1 MFNIPVKLDKGLEEG
16 IVMEIDAKR
25 LICKVVTVFG
35 KNLTRVKWVLPF
47 GGASRAGDRGTP
59 SQGDRV
65 ILSYGLG
72 YPLIIGFLPE
82 LDGVNRN
89 DPSEIAGEEYSVD
102 TGNFSGSAGSSS
114 MIDPNK
120 PRDFL
125 SGDRVF
131 STLGGALLG
140 LLRGGSILI
149 RSGAFSEI
157 FISKLSNL
165 VRVVSGNWEHFTD
178 VCTDVIK
185 NYRGRVYRYT
195 GYNNTYLAAKNEVY
209 SYEEFTGDTALSKQM
224 KASYISD
231 VIPIAQ
237 SDIIRREL
245 VTVGEVGRVDHKI
258 GLAGLDE
265 TIITNTSGITTI
277 KNSGDEIVVSHKS
290 IDNIESIAVIDIT
303 GILVRTGAS
312 GATQKASLHIY
323 ENGNIEITHDGF
335 LNVNT
340 TGAANVIAGGKAT
353 VKGAIV
359 DIDGGGGEIGGVIQS
374 SCICAFTGAPHGH
387 ISGSVNSSK

>member
-125 SGDRVF
+125 SGDRIF
-131 STLGGALLG
+131 STLGGP
-140 LLRGGSILI
+140 
-149 RSGAFSEI
+149 
-157 FISKLSNL
+157 
-165 VRVVSGNWEHFTD
+165 
-178 VCTDVIK
+178 C
-185 NYRGRVYRYT
+185 
-195 GYNNTYLAAKNEVY
+195 
-209 SYEEFTGDTALSKQM
+209 
-224 KASYISD
+224 
-231 VIPIAQ
+231 
-237 SDIIRREL
+237 
-245 VTVGEVGRVDHKI
+245 
-258 GLAGLDE
+258 
-265 TIITNTSGITTI
+265 
-277 KNSGDEIVVSHKS
+277 
-290 IDNIESIAVIDIT
+290 
-303 GILVRTGAS
+303 
-312 GATQKASLHIY
+312 
-323 ENGNIEITHDGF
+323 
-335 LNVNT
+335 
-340 TGAANVIAGGKAT
+340 
-353 VKGAIV
+353 
-359 DIDGGGGEIGGVIQS
+359 
-374 SCICAFTGAPHGH
+374 
-387 ISGSVNSSK
+387 